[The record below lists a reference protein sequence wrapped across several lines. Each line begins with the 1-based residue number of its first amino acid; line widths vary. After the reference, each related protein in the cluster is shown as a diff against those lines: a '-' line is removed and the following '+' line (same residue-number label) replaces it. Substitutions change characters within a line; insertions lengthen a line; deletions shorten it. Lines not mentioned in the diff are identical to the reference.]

1 MVKKT
6 NKRSIKNKRLRNKT
20 IKRKRGGLGLFGFS
34 SNADRKDDGKLYG
47 TLYKYVYTFNYSLE
61 NGNKCITIKQKKAIL
76 NNWVGV
82 TKYEADEDIGKLY
95 IGSIFGAKKDRSMTA
110 RLLGSDKSGNKQ
122 NETEDENEFNAN
134 KKTWL
139 SSAYAKSGL
148 KRIVKYGRMAVGLG
162 YFATGRWPETGYY
175 MVTDINSNKTKTSF
189 KFSRIYY
196 FDKTEAANYFT
207 GQSIAQQ
214 PNEIEKSNVD
224 DVDDID
230 LNSSNSKCS
239 YSKQESCLI
248 GLKKDIQQKKL
259 KEEEEITNGNENF
272 INNIHFIKNNNNEY
286 TFNQEELAGVDVTIQ
301 PKLKLLQQKFREK
314 KFQNSNNPK

>member
-20 IKRKRGGLGLFGFS
+20 IKRKRGGIFGFS
-34 SNADRKDDGKLYG
+34 SNADRDDKGN
-47 TLYKYVYTFNYSLE
+47 LYKYVYTFEYSLD
-61 NGNKCITIKQKKAIL
+61 NNKNKCITIKRKKAIL

-82 TKYEADEDIGKLY
+82 TKYESDEDIGKLY

-110 RLLGSDKSGNKQ
+110 RLLGSNKSGNKQ
-122 NETEDENEFNAN
+122 NEIQSDSDFNAD

-139 SSAYAKSGL
+139 SAAYANSGL
-148 KRIVKYGRMAVGLG
+148 KRVAKYGRMALG
-162 YFATGRWPETGYY
+162 FGYLATGRWPETGYY

-207 GQSIAQQ
+207 GQSIDQQ
-214 PNEIEKSNVD
+214 PNETEKPN
-224 DVDDID
+224 VDDID
-230 LNSSNSKCS
+230 FNSSDSKCS
-239 YSKQESCLI
+239 YSEQESCLI

-259 KEEEEITNGNENF
+259 KEEEITNGNENF
-272 INNIHFIKNNNNEY
+272 INNIHFIKDQNNQN
-286 TFNQEELAGVDVTIQ
+286 TFNQDLVDVDDSI
-301 PKLKLLQQKFREK
+301 KDNLKLLQLKFRDK
-314 KFQNSNNPK
+314 KIQKPTKRVEIKTE